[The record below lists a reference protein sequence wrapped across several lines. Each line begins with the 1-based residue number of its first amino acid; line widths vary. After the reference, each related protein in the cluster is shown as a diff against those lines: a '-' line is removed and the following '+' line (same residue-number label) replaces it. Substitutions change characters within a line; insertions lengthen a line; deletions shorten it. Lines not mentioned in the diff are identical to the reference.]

1 MANKHEFRPDRT
13 GTGFFSHLY
22 LTAKQRRSLLKWT
35 LYGAVLLVVSL
46 VQDVILSRFRLLG
59 ATTELV
65 PCAIFLICLM
75 EGAHTGSVF
84 ALVSSLFY
92 LFSGT
97 VPGTYAMA
105 MITALA
111 VLLCVFRQAYLQ
123 MGFAA
128 CLLCTAVCMVLYEL
142 GIFTVGLFLELT
154 IPERIIG
161 FAITAGTSL
170 LAVPILYPVLHL
182 IKSLGGD
189 TWKE

>member
-1 MANKHEFRPDRT
+1 MANKNEFRPDRT
-13 GTGFFSHLY
+13 GTGFFSHLH

-35 LYGAVLLVVSL
+35 LYALILLVLSL
-46 VQDVILSRFRLLG
+46 VQDVILSRFRLFG

-65 PCAIFLICLM
+65 PCAIFLICIM
-75 EGAHTGSVF
+75 EGTQSGSVF

-97 VPGTYAMA
+97 APGTYAMA
-105 MITALA
+105 LITVLA

-123 MGFAA
+123 MGFVA
-128 CLLCTAVCMVLYEL
+128 CLLCTAICMVLYQL
-142 GIFTVGLFLELT
+142 SIFAIGLFLELT

-161 FAITAGTSL
+161 FGITAGASL
-170 LAVPILYPVLHL
+170 LAVPILYPVFRL